1 MTYKLRKLPEYCP
14 VFTTST
20 ACHCDNSKS
29 RSAIDGKK
37 YYEIAFLVSSNP
49 SPSLHISTIS
59 KCNSP
64 VLQYRTIF
72 AISPTWYSYRSFTSF
87 TLFHYCRYFIFCSM
101 NEKLILTWHSHLQL
115 DIQLQLNLLAI
126 ALTWI
131 NIIQR
136 AAAAAA
142 GVRAPPGV
150 PKIFYNIRIKLP
162 KKMGM
167 GLKIAFN

>member
-131 NIIQR
+131 NTKGSCRRRWR
-136 AAAAAA
+136 ACPSW
-142 GVRAPPGV
+142 RPQDFLQHPD
-150 PKIFYNIRIKLP
+150 KIAQ
-162 KKMGM
+162 KMET